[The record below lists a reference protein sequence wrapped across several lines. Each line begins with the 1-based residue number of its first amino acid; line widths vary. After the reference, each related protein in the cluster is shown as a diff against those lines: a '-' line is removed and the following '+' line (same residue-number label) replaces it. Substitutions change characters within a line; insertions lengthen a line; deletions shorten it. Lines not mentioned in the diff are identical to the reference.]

1 MLKKCRFGY
10 PLTDSPKDTTIVN
23 QYFVTGIGTEIGK
36 TIVSAILT
44 EALQTDY
51 WKPIQS
57 GDLDNSDSLKIQRW
71 VSNPHTRIHPERFR
85 LNTPLSPH
93 ASAAIDGVEIKVQD
107 FQLPDTSRPLIVE
120 GAGGLMVP
128 LNHQE
133 TMLDLIKHLN
143 LPVILV
149 SRHYLGSINH
159 TLLSLEVLRS
169 RGIVLAGLLYNG
181 AENVASE
188 KAIEALSGVKV
199 LGRVGEM
206 GEVSAEAIAREA
218 EVVRGGFVNQG

>member
-1 MLKKCRFGY
+1 MHH
-10 PLTDSPKDTTIVN
+10 

-36 TIVSAILT
+36 TVVAAT
-44 EALQTDY
+44 MVEALQADY

-57 GDLDNSDSLKIQRW
+57 GDLDHTDSMKVQNWI
-71 VSNPHTRIHPERFR
+71 SNTQTRIFPERFR

-107 FQLPDTSRPLIVE
+107 FQLPNTSRPLIVE

-133 TMLDLIKHLN
+133 TMLDLMQNLG

-149 SRHYLGSINH
+149 VRHYLGSINH

-188 KAIEALSGVKV
+188 EAIEALTGVKV

-206 GEVSAEAIAREA
+206 GEISAEAIAREA
-218 EVVRGGFVNQG
+218 ELLRETFVNLG

>member
-1 MLKKCRFGY
+1 MDRFTQKY
-10 PLTDSPKDTTIVN
+10 TIVN

-44 EALQTDY
+44 EALQADY

-71 VSNPHTRIHPERFR
+71 VSNSHTRIHPERFR
-85 LNTPLSPH
+85 LNMPLSPH

-169 RGIVLAGLLYNG
+169 RGIRLAGLLYNG

-188 KAIEALSGVKV
+188 QAIEELSGVKV

-206 GEVSAEAIAREA
+206 GVVSAEAIAREA
-218 EVVRGGFVNQG
+218 EVLRRIFEA